1 MTRKYAPR
9 QNALSSE
16 SWTCRT
22 AAFLHLRP
30 VSCIYGARSHT
41 AFGARLYRRRH
52 FEQAAVRLNRT
63 DAKELRLS
71 KKDDQRL
78 DTQFRLMVIAL
89 IQDGMGLLDEH
100 TEQLF
105 AGFEQEGRNWREH
118 VIYRLNGFDLPTEF
132 IVLAIRKKWEDFPT
146 RDVEVFTKH
155 ILAEWNI
162 LAPGV

>member
-1 MTRKYAPR
+1 MT
-9 QNALSSE
+9 
-16 SWTCRT
+16 
-22 AAFLHLRP
+22 
-30 VSCIYGARSHT
+30 
-41 AFGARLYRRRH
+41 
-52 FEQAAVRLNRT
+52 
-63 DAKELRLS
+63 
-71 KKDDQRL
+71 KKDDNRL

-89 IQDGMGLLDEH
+89 IQDGMGLLDEQ

-118 VIYRLNGFDLPTEF
+118 VIYRLNGFDLPAEF
-132 IVLAIRKKWEDFPT
+132 IILAIRKKWEDFPT